1 MNPTSELKPV
11 LENWDKVVRLNQSL
25 ERYEQLLAGKERA
38 SDDIAFVMSTALENI
53 DPEFDI
59 KEGSAITLRAIKEA
73 ISAGANAAWKI
84 IKQIWQFLNAMYIK
98 FTGSIRRV
106 RRNQE
111 NTTRRLGK
119 LGSKT
124 TLHSKMSVAG
134 VQRLSVDGK
143 FMGVEQSAIE
153 DIKQV
158 TNYCLNIYPKAVTQI
173 ARNCSRKFLNILE
186 ESAGQDRQ
194 QTAQAVV
201 ETFIEVFQANFRGPP
216 GATAMKT
223 GEMAGVD
230 PKNHRRS
237 DLLVGNTAFIYMS
250 PEGMS
255 ATLRAGKTDPA
266 EVVGSSFFMHFTELQ
281 MNVADKSEREI
292 DIPSVKELTLLT
304 EEISRV
310 LTLAEKAESGRKD
323 FDTVKTVVDDSIR
336 QIMEK
341 ADTGETVP
349 ASNLVLQITGE
360 ISKKLAEPLDNFTH
374 WLAITLNV
382 WLTFINHCIDHY
394 ETEGV

>member
-11 LENWDKVVRLNQSL
+11 LENWDKVVRLTHSL

-38 SDDIAFVMSTALENI
+38 SDDVAFVIGVALENI

-59 KEGSAITLRAIKEA
+59 KEGGAITLRAIKEA

-111 NTTRRLGK
+111 VTTRRLGK

-124 TLHSKMSVAG
+124 SLHSKMSVAG

-143 FMGVEQSAIE
+143 FVGVDQDAIE
-153 DIKQV
+153 DIKQI
-158 TNYCLNIYPKAVTQI
+158 TNYCLNIYPKCVTQI

-186 ESAGQDRQ
+186 EAEGQDRQ
-194 QTAQAVV
+194 QTAHDVV
-201 ETFIEVFQANFRGPP
+201 ETFIDIFQTNFRAPP
-216 GATAMKT
+216 GAAQMRS
-223 GEMAGVD
+223 GEMTGVD
-230 PKNHRRS
+230 QKFHRRS
-237 DLLVGNTAFIYMS
+237 DVLVGNAAFVYMA
-250 PEGMS
+250 PEGMAES
-255 ATLRAGKTDPA
+255 LRKGKTDPA
-266 EVVGSSFFMHFTELQ
+266 EVVGSSFFMKFTELQ
-281 MNVADKSEREI
+281 MNVADRSEREI
-292 DIPSVKELTLLT
+292 DIPSVQDLTLLT

-310 LTLAEKAESGRKD
+310 LTLAEKAESGRRD

-341 ADTGETVP
+341 TDAGATVP

-382 WLTFINHCIDHY
+382 WITFINHCIDHY
-394 ETEGV
+394 ETNGV